1 VPTRPD
7 QTDPYRAERWS
18 HYRMAVGAKIRALR
32 LERKLTQDALAVK
45 SGVARNVLIDV
56 EHGRRSMLYE
66 RIIDIAEALDVP
78 IEAIYST
85 IEPEI

>member
-1 VPTRPD
+1 
-7 QTDPYRAERWS
+7 
-18 HYRMAVGAKIRALR
+18 M
-32 LERKLTQDALAVK
+32 

-66 RIIDIAEALDVP
+66 RIIDIAEALNVP

-85 IEPEI
+85 IEPEIR